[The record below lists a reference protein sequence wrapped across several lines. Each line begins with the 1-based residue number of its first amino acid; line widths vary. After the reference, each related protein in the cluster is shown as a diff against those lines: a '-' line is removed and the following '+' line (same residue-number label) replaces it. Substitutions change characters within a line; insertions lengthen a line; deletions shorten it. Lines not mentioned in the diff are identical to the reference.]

1 MRVSTTTVLAC
12 LALSSAFSPA
22 LPAAGAASLDLPV
35 GESLVYDVRYG
46 IFDVGTA
53 RMDVLG
59 VESVRGRAAWHTK
72 LEIGGSVFGF
82 TVHDVLESWIDVETG
97 NSLRFSQE
105 SVEGSRQRSRRY
117 EIDPVRGTYQ
127 RDGHAAQATV
137 AQPLDEGAFLYFV
150 RRQPLALGQTA
161 SFPRYFI
168 PERNPVTVSVVRR
181 ERVSVP
187 AGTFDTIVLKP
198 VIRSGGVFSEN
209 GRAEIWLSDDEP
221 RRMVQLVTHV
231 TFGTLSLRLREART
245 QSPQ

>member
-1 MRVSTTTVLAC
+1 MRATTTTILAC
-12 LALSSAFSPA
+12 LAFSPGFA
-22 LPAAGAASLDLPV
+22 QTLPAAGGASLNLPV
-35 GESLVYDVRYG
+35 GESLVYDVRFG
-46 IFDVGTA
+46 IFNVGTA

-59 VESVRGRAAWHTK
+59 VENVRGRAAWHTK
-72 LEIGGSVFGF
+72 LEIGGSVVGF
-82 TVHDVLESWIDVETG
+82 KVHDVLESWIDVETG

-105 SVEGSRQRSRRY
+105 SAEGSKQRSRRY

-127 RDGHAAQATV
+127 RDGHPAQATV

-150 RRQPLALGQTA
+150 RRQPLELGQTV

-168 PERNPVTVSVVRR
+168 PERNPVTVSAVRR
-181 ERVSVP
+181 ERVTVP

-198 VIRSGGVFSEN
+198 VIRSAGVFSEN
-209 GRAEIWLSDDEP
+209 GRAEIWLSNDES

-245 QSPQ
+245 QSSQ